1 MGVGCLKNTYVRWR
15 VMFLI
20 MFPMQLMM
28 SLDRINISVSA
39 PFIQKDFGLSLTQV
53 SLVLSAFAWTYAL
66 CQVPAGIWVQ
76 RIGSHKAIAI
86 AGILWS
92 VCTFVTPFGSS
103 LILLIIFRC
112 LLGIAQAADI
122 PGGINAINTWF
133 PRKEKARA
141 NSIFLSSAYL
151 GLAIGTVLTAWIV
164 SRFGWKWSFYSYGII
179 GVVVA
184 LYWYKSFRN
193 HPKDHPDVNQGELE
207 LITGETKTKEENS
220 EAVFKTSRKEWK
232 ALLGKSQFWA
242 IGFQYFCL
250 VLVESFF
257 ITLLPLFLLQA
268 RGLSIVR
275 TGMVAALPWLSLTIS
290 VVAMGAL
297 VDFVYRK
304 TKSRMTSRVPFGI
317 AGFIISSSCLWFASQ
332 ATSTFSMS
340 ILLMISMAGIGM
352 IQVPN
357 WSAVQDI
364 GGKHS
369 ASLSGWVN
377 FCGNAATAIGTILV
391 VQTVNLTGS
400 WNVGIMLLTIMG
412 GLGAVSWLFIK
423 PNKTLLEE
431 ENESVLKNIET
442 SNQVI

>member
-1 MGVGCLKNTYVRWR
+1 MKNTNVRWR

-39 PFIQKDFGLSLTQV
+39 PFIQKDFGLSLTEI
-53 SLVLSAFAWTYAL
+53 SLILSAFAWTYAL

-92 VCTFVTPFGSS
+92 ICTFITPFGSS
-103 LILLIIFRC
+103 LILLIVFRC
-112 LLGIAQAADI
+112 FLGVAQAADI

-141 NSIFLSSAYL
+141 NSIFLSSGYL
-151 GLAIGTVLTAWIV
+151 GLAIGTTLTAWIV
-164 SRFGWKWSFYSYGII
+164 SHLGWRWSFYSYGII
-179 GVVVA
+179 GVAVA

-193 HPKDHPDVNQGELE
+193 HPKSHPDVNQEELE
-207 LITGETKTKEENS
+207 LITEEKDSSKVTN
-220 EAVFKTSRKEWK
+220 EGFKTSRQEWK
-232 ALLGKSQFWA
+232 KLLKKPQFWV

-268 RGLSIVR
+268 RNLSIEK
-275 TGMVAALPWLSLTIS
+275 TGIVAGLPWLSLTIS
-290 VVAMGAL
+290 VVIMGTL
-297 VDFVYRK
+297 VDTVYRK
-304 TKSRMTSRVPFGI
+304 TKSRITSRVPFGI
-317 AGFIISSSCLWFASQ
+317 AGFIISSGCLWFASQ

-377 FCGNAATAIGTILV
+377 FCGNAATAIGTIIV
-391 VQTVNLTGS
+391 VQTVNIFGN
-400 WNVGIMLLTIMG
+400 WNVGIMLLTVMG

-423 PNKTLLEE
+423 PNKPLLD
-431 ENESVLKNIET
+431 ENEVSKESIFENIET
-442 SNQVI
+442 IQTIKA

>member
-1 MGVGCLKNTYVRWR
+1 MKSTNVRWR
-15 VMFLI
+15 VIFFI
-20 MFPMQLMM
+20 MVPMQLMM

-39 PFIQKDFGLSLTQV
+39 PLIQEDFGLSLTEI
-53 SLVLSAFAWTYAL
+53 SFVLSAFAWTYAL

-92 VCTFVTPFGSS
+92 VVTFITPFGSG
-103 LILLIIFRC
+103 LILLIFFRC

-133 PRKEKARA
+133 PRTEKARA
-141 NSIFLSSAYL
+141 NSIFLSSGYL
-151 GLAIGTVLTAWIV
+151 GLAIGTTLTAWII
-164 SRFGWKWSFYSYGII
+164 SRFGWEWSFYSYGII
-179 GVVVA
+179 GVAVG
-184 LYWYKSFRN
+184 LYWYKRFKN
-193 HPKDHPDVNQGELE
+193 HPKDHPAVNQGELD
-207 LITGETKTKEENS
+207 LITEETKSKEENN
-220 EAVFKTSRKEWK
+220 EVVFKTSRKEWK
-232 ALLGKSQFWA
+232 TLLSKSQFWA

-257 ITLLPLFLLQA
+257 ITLLPLFLLQS
-268 RGLSIVR
+268 RGLSIES
-275 TGMVAALPWLSLTIS
+275 TGIVAALPWLALAAS
-290 VVAMGAL
+290 VVGMGTL

-304 TKSRMTSRVPFGI
+304 TKSRITSRVPFGI
-317 AGFIISSSCLWFASQ
+317 VGFIISSSCLWFASQ
-332 ATSTFSMS
+332 ATSTFNMS

-391 VQTVNLTGS
+391 VQTVNLTGN
-400 WNVGIMLLTIMG
+400 WNMGIMLLTIMG
-412 GLGAVSWLFIK
+412 GLGAISWLFIK
-423 PNKTLLEE
+423 PNKSLFEE
-431 ENESVLKNIET
+431 EQIESAIVNNETRNT
-442 SNQVI
+442 VI